1 MSQTAH
7 MTMARSQAYANSIL
21 AKIDTDMMW
30 ITLYRNGDPRCCVER
45 SQVGPISLFAV
56 TLGIAAEIV

>member
-1 MSQTAH
+1 MSQAAH
-7 MTMARSQAYANSIL
+7 MTMARPQANANSIL
-21 AKIDTDMMW
+21 SKIDTDMMW

-45 SQVGPISLFAV
+45 SQVGTISLFSG

>member
-1 MSQTAH
+1 
-7 MTMARSQAYANSIL
+7 MARSQAYANSIL